1 LISLCS
7 RFGDGAAGL
16 LNFVA
21 AHLKFTEAAL
31 DTFTLVFRPS
41 HCNLSSFS
49 AFIGAVD
56 DAGIL
61 LAQYLPCQMQLVK
74 AVDKHN

>member
-21 AHLKFTEAAL
+21 AHLNFMEAAS
-31 DTFTLVFRPS
+31 DTFTVVFPS
-41 HCNLSSFS
+41 HCNLSSFC
-49 AFIGAVD
+49 AFFGEAD
-56 DAGIL
+56 DAGTL